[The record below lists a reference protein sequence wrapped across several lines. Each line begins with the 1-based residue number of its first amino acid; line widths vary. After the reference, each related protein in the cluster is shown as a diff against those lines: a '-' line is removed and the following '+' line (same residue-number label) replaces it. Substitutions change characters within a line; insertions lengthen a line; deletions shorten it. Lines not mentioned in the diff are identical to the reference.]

1 MVHCLLT
8 FDNHKFFISVTKTTQ
23 IRLAMIGLNF
33 QHDTEALA
41 EIQRGGALA
50 CDLEVL
56 DLEITKFFVQN
67 QEHANI
73 LFLHY
78 SYDENVD
85 GVIGQKFVV
94 AETR

>member
-1 MVHCLLT
+1 MICCLLT
-8 FDNHKFFISVTKTTQ
+8 FDSHKFFISVTKTTQ

-56 DLEITKFFVQN
+56 DLEIAKFFDQN